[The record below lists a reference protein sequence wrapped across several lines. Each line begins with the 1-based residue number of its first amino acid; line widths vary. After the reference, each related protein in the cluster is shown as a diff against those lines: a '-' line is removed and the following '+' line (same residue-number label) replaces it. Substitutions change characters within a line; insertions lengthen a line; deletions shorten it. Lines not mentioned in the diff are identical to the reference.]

1 MAAEPVCAEQ
11 FPLLKKLQEM
21 RKEKAAVMY
30 SKNAVL
36 AAMAQTAV
44 VNNVYD
50 CVLQKM
56 PEAMLNSLSSDPYFS
71 VQMLVCMEMPGTKLE
86 ELPGPLHV
94 EDLLEKVRQQRE
106 EAVQAAVDGR
116 AEGFTVED
124 VQKALRAF
132 ASSHSVAVRWLR
144 KSFA

>member
-1 MAAEPVCAEQ
+1 
-11 FPLLKKLQEM
+11 
-21 RKEKAAVMY
+21 MY

-44 VNNVYD
+44 VNNMYD
-50 CVLQKM
+50 CVTQN
-56 PEAMLNSLSSDPYFS
+56 AYFA

-116 AEGFTVED
+116 AQGFPSRTSKKPCVL
-124 VQKALRAF
+124 LRART
-132 ASSHSVAVRWLR
+132 ASLR
-144 KSFA
+144 DG